1 MEGAGHGE
9 ERTRGGDRTTASNSS
24 RPKATQFKLKAR
36 TASWV
41 PGERPHP
48 HARTRARAQR
58 RITGGGCW
66 RDGLRGALPCMMG
79 EDDGSTREPERRG
92 KRSRRVLCPP
102 QAESTFPQAHGS
114 KDEDLGELFA
124 ISVETNPEETAR
136 MSQQTGS
143 KTTLTVGPTRQRFSP
158 G

>member
-1 MEGAGHGE
+1 MARLGNQGGE
-9 ERTRGGDRTTASNSS
+9 ARGS
-24 RPKATQFKLKAR
+24 
-36 TASWV
+36 
-41 PGERPHP
+41 
-48 HARTRARAQR
+48 
-58 RITGGGCW
+58 GGFYAP
-66 RDGLRGALPCMMG
+66 L
-79 EDDGSTREPERRG
+79 
-92 KRSRRVLCPP
+92 
-102 QAESTFPQAHGS
+102 QAESTSPQAHDR

>member
-1 MEGAGHGE
+1 
-9 ERTRGGDRTTASNSS
+9 
-24 RPKATQFKLKAR
+24 
-36 TASWV
+36 
-41 PGERPHP
+41 
-48 HARTRARAQR
+48 
-58 RITGGGCW
+58 
-66 RDGLRGALPCMMG
+66 MMG

-102 QAESTFPQAHGS
+102 QAESTFPQAHGR

>member
-1 MEGAGHGE
+1 MNRGSATEARIRRRVPYTPVKLRSQRSNRILPRPTP
-9 ERTRGGDRTTASNSS
+9 RTQGGSKGGINGGQSDLAIGSLTSRG
-24 RPKATQFKLKAR
+24 
-36 TASWV
+36 
-41 PGERPHP
+41 
-48 HARTRARAQR
+48 
-58 RITGGGCW
+58 
-66 RDGLRGALPCMMG
+66 GALPCVMG
-79 EDDGSTREPERRG
+79 EDDGSTRGPERRG

-102 QAESTFPQAHGS
+102 QAESTFPQAHGR

-158 G
+158 R